1 MRSNSRSKAVGFNKQ
16 AVPASANFT
25 PENKLDFIRKGK
37 KKKTIT
43 GFKENKNVTF
53 ENKGGK
59 FVVVEKEKK
68 FEETEVTK
76 RKRNFVKFESKL
88 GTEKETDMTKIEGA
102 KKLRAIQPRQEEK
115 IIQTRKRKEYLDN
128 YQYHETVDIKHPKP
142 NRVSVVEHKR
152 LGDIISGFEE
162 VASFEREVRTTG
174 GDGRGQVLRQKATS
188 VTKSRGGNKP
198 STSTVSKQTKRE
210 MKPYTHIEE
219 HPFLNK
225 NSYSGQQIIAAEF
238 FVEVRLV
245 NFHLVPVV
253 KPVLFTATH
262 LQMREPEACQN
273 RYNCR
278 YQQNQPAKLD
288 LKTPQSGKNLV
299 DTRNLHKTL
308 NF

>member
-1 MRSNSRSKAVGFNKQ
+1 MRSNSRSKAVGFISK
-16 AVPASANFT
+16 APVPASANFT

-43 GFKENKNVTF
+43 GFKENKNITF

-142 NRVSVVEHKR
+142 NRVSIVEHKR

-162 VASFEREVRTTG
+162 IASYEREVRTTT
-174 GDGRGQVLRQKATS
+174 GDGKPGQVLRTKATS
-188 VTKSRGGNKP
+188 VTKSQRGNKQP
-198 STSTVSKQTKRE
+198 GTSTITKQTKRE
-210 MKPYTHIEE
+210 MKPY
-219 HPFLNK
+219 
-225 NSYSGQQIIAAEF
+225 NSQTNLRSNQRIGQ
-238 FVEVRLV
+238 V
-245 NFHLVPVV
+245 NTSTRRFSRGDGETTQV
-253 KPVLFTATH
+253 KKETKVTQDGQTTTKKTT
-262 LQMREPEACQN
+262 RTTRTTGRGSKSN
-273 RYNCR
+273 
-278 YQQNQPAKLD
+278 
-288 LKTPQSGKNLV
+288 LKK
-299 DTRNLHKTL
+299 
-308 NF
+308 

>member
-1 MRSNSRSKAVGFNKQ
+1 MRSNSRSKAVGFASKQ
-16 AVPASANFT
+16 PVPASANFT

-210 MKPYTHIEE
+210 MKPY
-219 HPFLNK
+219 
-225 NSYSGQQIIAAEF
+225 NSQTNLRSNQKIGQ
-238 FVEVRLV
+238 V
-245 NFHLVPVV
+245 NTTTRRFSRGNGETTQTKKETKVTQDGQTTT
-253 KPVLFTATH
+253 KTTT
-262 LQMREPEACQN
+262 RTTRTTGRGSKSN
-273 RYNCR
+273 
-278 YQQNQPAKLD
+278 
-288 LKTPQSGKNLV
+288 LKK
-299 DTRNLHKTL
+299 
-308 NF
+308 

>member
-210 MKPYTHIEE
+210 MKPY
-219 HPFLNK
+219 
-225 NSYSGQQIIAAEF
+225 NSQTNLRSNQKIGQ
-238 FVEVRLV
+238 V
-245 NFHLVPVV
+245 NTTTRRFSRGNGETTQTKKETKVTQDGQTTT
-253 KPVLFTATH
+253 KTTTRTTRTTGRGSKSN
-262 LQMREPEACQN
+262 LQ
-273 RYNCR
+273 
-278 YQQNQPAKLD
+278 K
-288 LKTPQSGKNLV
+288 
-299 DTRNLHKTL
+299 
-308 NF
+308 

>member
-1 MRSNSRSKAVGFNKQ
+1 MRSNSRSKAVVGFNKQ

-174 GDGRGQVLRQKATS
+174 NDGRGQVLRQKATS

-210 MKPYTHIEE
+210 MKPY
-219 HPFLNK
+219 
-225 NSYSGQQIIAAEF
+225 NSQTNLRSNQKIGQ
-238 FVEVRLV
+238 V
-245 NFHLVPVV
+245 NTTTRRFSRGNGETTQTKKETKVTQDGQTTT
-253 KPVLFTATH
+253 KTTT
-262 LQMREPEACQN
+262 RTTRTTGRGSKSN
-273 RYNCR
+273 
-278 YQQNQPAKLD
+278 
-288 LKTPQSGKNLV
+288 LKK
-299 DTRNLHKTL
+299 
-308 NF
+308 

>member
-1 MRSNSRSKAVGFNKQ
+1 MRSNSRSKAVGFASKQ
-16 AVPASANFT
+16 PVPASANFT

-43 GFKENKNVTF
+43 GFKENKNITF

-210 MKPYTHIEE
+210 MKPY
-219 HPFLNK
+219 
-225 NSYSGQQIIAAEF
+225 NSQTNLRSNQKIGQ
-238 FVEVRLV
+238 V
-245 NFHLVPVV
+245 NTTTRRFSRGNGETTQTKKETKVTQDGQTTT
-253 KPVLFTATH
+253 KTTT
-262 LQMREPEACQN
+262 RTTRTTGRGSKSN
-273 RYNCR
+273 
-278 YQQNQPAKLD
+278 
-288 LKTPQSGKNLV
+288 LKK
-299 DTRNLHKTL
+299 
-308 NF
+308 

>member
-1 MRSNSRSKAVGFNKQ
+1 MRSNSRSKAVGFVSK
-16 AVPASANFT
+16 APVPASANFT

-210 MKPYTHIEE
+210 MKPY
-219 HPFLNK
+219 
-225 NSYSGQQIIAAEF
+225 NSQTNLRSNQKIGQ
-238 FVEVRLV
+238 V
-245 NFHLVPVV
+245 NTTTRRFSRGNGETTQTKKETKVTQDGQTTT
-253 KPVLFTATH
+253 KTTT
-262 LQMREPEACQN
+262 RTTRTTGRGSKSN
-273 RYNCR
+273 
-278 YQQNQPAKLD
+278 
-288 LKTPQSGKNLV
+288 LKK
-299 DTRNLHKTL
+299 
-308 NF
+308 

>member
-1 MRSNSRSKAVGFNKQ
+1 MRSNSRSKAVGFVSK
-16 AVPASANFT
+16 APVPASANFT

-210 MKPYTHIEE
+210 MKPY
-219 HPFLNK
+219 
-225 NSYSGQQIIAAEF
+225 NSQTNLRSNQKIGQ
-238 FVEVRLV
+238 V
-245 NFHLVPVV
+245 NTTTRRFSRGNGETTQTKKETKVTQDGQTTT
-253 KPVLFTATH
+253 KKTT
-262 LQMREPEACQN
+262 RTTRTTGRGSKSN
-273 RYNCR
+273 
-278 YQQNQPAKLD
+278 
-288 LKTPQSGKNLV
+288 LKK
-299 DTRNLHKTL
+299 
-308 NF
+308 

>member
-1 MRSNSRSKAVGFNKQ
+1 MKSPAKQRAVGFASKS
-16 AVPASANFT
+16 PAPISANFT

-59 FVVVEKEKK
+59 FIVVEKEKK

-88 GTEKETDMTKIEGA
+88 GTERETDMTKIEGA

-115 IIQTRKRKEYLDN
+115 IIQKKKRKEYLDN

-162 VASFEREVRTTG
+162 IASYEREVRTTT
-174 GDGRGQVLRQKATS
+174 GDGRGEVLRQKATS
-188 VTKSRGGNKP
+188 VTKSRGGKPP

-210 MKPYTHIEE
+210 LKPY
-219 HPFLNK
+219 
-225 NSYSGQQIIAAEF
+225 NSQTNLRRNPNIGQVNTTTRRFSRNGGGEGGVTETKKETKVTKDGQTTTKTTRTTRTSG
-238 FVEVRLV
+238 RGS
-245 NFHLVPVV
+245 
-253 KPVLFTATH
+253 K
-262 LQMREPEACQN
+262 
-273 RYNCR
+273 
-278 YQQNQPAKLD
+278 
-288 LKTPQSGKNLV
+288 SNL
-299 DTRNLHKTL
+299 RK
-308 NF
+308 

>member
-1 MRSNSRSKAVGFNKQ
+1 MRSNSRSKAVGFNNRP
-16 AVPASANFT
+16 VPASANFT

-43 GFKENKNVTF
+43 GFKENKNITF

-88 GTEKETDMTKIEGA
+88 GTEKETDMTKIAGA
-102 KKLRAIQPRQEEK
+102 KKLRAIEPRQEEK

-128 YQYHETVDIKHPKP
+128 YQYHETVDIKNPKP
-142 NRVSVVEHKR
+142 HRVSIVEHKR

-162 VASFEREVRTTG
+162 IASYEREVRTTT

-188 VTKSRGGNKP
+188 VTQSSGGNKP

-210 MKPYTHIEE
+210 MRPY
-219 HPFLNK
+219 
-225 NSYSGQQIIAAEF
+225 NSQTNLRSNQKIGQ
-238 FVEVRLV
+238 VNTSSRRLSRG
-245 NFHLVPVV
+245 NGETTQV
-253 KPVLFTATH
+253 KKETKVTQDGQTTT
-262 LQMREPEACQN
+262 
-273 RYNCR
+273 
-278 YQQNQPAKLD
+278 K
-288 LKTPQSGKNLV
+288 KT
-299 DTRNLHKTL
+299 TRTTRTTSRGSK
-308 NF
+308 

>member
-1 MRSNSRSKAVGFNKQ
+1 MRSNSRSKAVGFISK
-16 AVPASANFT
+16 APVPASANFT

-43 GFKENKNVTF
+43 GFKENKNITF

-210 MKPYTHIEE
+210 MKPY
-219 HPFLNK
+219 
-225 NSYSGQQIIAAEF
+225 NSQTNLRSNQKIGQ
-238 FVEVRLV
+238 V
-245 NFHLVPVV
+245 NTTTRRFSRGNGETTQTKKETKVTQDGQTTT
-253 KPVLFTATH
+253 KTTT
-262 LQMREPEACQN
+262 RTTRTTGRGSKSN
-273 RYNCR
+273 
-278 YQQNQPAKLD
+278 
-288 LKTPQSGKNLV
+288 LKK
-299 DTRNLHKTL
+299 
-308 NF
+308 

>member
-59 FVVVEKEKK
+59 FVVVKKEKK

-210 MKPYTHIEE
+210 MKPY
-219 HPFLNK
+219 
-225 NSYSGQQIIAAEF
+225 NSQTNLRSNQKIGQ
-238 FVEVRLV
+238 V
-245 NFHLVPVV
+245 NTTTRRFSRGNGETTQTKKETKVTQDGQTTT
-253 KPVLFTATH
+253 KTTT
-262 LQMREPEACQN
+262 RTTRTTGRGSKSN
-273 RYNCR
+273 
-278 YQQNQPAKLD
+278 
-288 LKTPQSGKNLV
+288 LKK
-299 DTRNLHKTL
+299 
-308 NF
+308 

>member
-142 NRVSVVEHKR
+142 NRVSIVEHKR

-162 VASFEREVRTTG
+162 ISTFEREVRTG
-174 GDGRGQVLRQKATS
+174 SGNGKPGQVLREKAIS
-188 VTKSRGGNKP
+188 VNRQRGNKP
-198 STSTVSKQTKRE
+198 GTSTITKQTKRE
-210 MKPYTHIEE
+210 MKPY
-219 HPFLNK
+219 
-225 NSYSGQQIIAAEF
+225 NSQTNLRSNQRIGQ
-238 FVEVRLV
+238 V
-245 NFHLVPVV
+245 NTTTRRFSRGNGETTQTKKETKVTQDGQTTT
-253 KPVLFTATH
+253 KTTTT
-262 LQMREPEACQN
+262 RTTRTTSRGSKSN
-273 RYNCR
+273 
-278 YQQNQPAKLD
+278 
-288 LKTPQSGKNLV
+288 LKK
-299 DTRNLHKTL
+299 
-308 NF
+308 

>member
-1 MRSNSRSKAVGFNKQ
+1 MKSPAKQRAVGFSSKSP
-16 AVPASANFT
+16 APVPASANFT

-88 GTEKETDMTKIEGA
+88 GTERETDMTKIEGA

-115 IIQTRKRKEYLDN
+115 IIQKKKRKEYLDN
-128 YQYHETVDIKHPKP
+128 YQYHETVDIKNPKP

-162 VASFEREVRTTG
+162 ISTFEREVRTTG
-174 GDGRGQVLRQKATS
+174 NDGRGQVLRQKATS
-188 VTKSRGGNKP
+188 VTKSRNGNPP
-198 STSTVSKQTKRE
+198 SSSTVSKQTKRE
-210 MKPYTHIEE
+210 LKPY
-219 HPFLNK
+219 
-225 NSYSGQQIIAAEF
+225 NSQTNLRRNPNIGQ
-238 FVEVRLV
+238 V
-245 NFHLVPVV
+245 NTSTRRFSRNGGEGG
-253 KPVLFTATH
+253 AT
-262 LQMREPEACQN
+262 ETKKET
-273 RYNCR
+273 
-278 YQQNQPAKLD
+278 
-288 LKTPQSGKNLV
+288 KTTTTTTKTTRTTRTTGRGSKSNL
-299 DTRNLHKTL
+299 RK
-308 NF
+308 

>member
-59 FVVVEKEKK
+59 FIVVEKEKK

-210 MKPYTHIEE
+210 MKPY
-219 HPFLNK
+219 
-225 NSYSGQQIIAAEF
+225 NSQTNLRSNQKIGQ
-238 FVEVRLV
+238 V
-245 NFHLVPVV
+245 NTTTRRFSRGNGETTQTKKETKVTQDGQTTT
-253 KPVLFTATH
+253 KTTT
-262 LQMREPEACQN
+262 RTTRTTGRGSKSN
-273 RYNCR
+273 
-278 YQQNQPAKLD
+278 
-288 LKTPQSGKNLV
+288 LKK
-299 DTRNLHKTL
+299 
-308 NF
+308 

>member
-1 MRSNSRSKAVGFNKQ
+1 MRSNSRSKAVGFASKQ
-16 AVPASANFT
+16 PVPASANFT

-43 GFKENKNVTF
+43 GFKENKNITF

-59 FVVVEKEKK
+59 FVVVEKKKK

-210 MKPYTHIEE
+210 MKPY
-219 HPFLNK
+219 
-225 NSYSGQQIIAAEF
+225 NSQTNIRSNQKIGQ
-238 FVEVRLV
+238 V
-245 NFHLVPVV
+245 NTTTRRFSRGNGETTQTKKETKVTQDGQTTT
-253 KPVLFTATH
+253 KTTT
-262 LQMREPEACQN
+262 RTTRTTGRGSKSN
-273 RYNCR
+273 
-278 YQQNQPAKLD
+278 
-288 LKTPQSGKNLV
+288 LKK
-299 DTRNLHKTL
+299 
-308 NF
+308 

>member
-43 GFKENKNVTF
+43 GFKENKNITF

-142 NRVSVVEHKR
+142 NRVSVVEQQR

-210 MKPYTHIEE
+210 MKPY
-219 HPFLNK
+219 
-225 NSYSGQQIIAAEF
+225 NSQTNLRSNQKIGQ
-238 FVEVRLV
+238 V
-245 NFHLVPVV
+245 NTTTRRFSRGNGETTQTKKETKVTQDGQTTT
-253 KPVLFTATH
+253 KTTT
-262 LQMREPEACQN
+262 RTTRTTGRGSKSN
-273 RYNCR
+273 
-278 YQQNQPAKLD
+278 
-288 LKTPQSGKNLV
+288 LKK
-299 DTRNLHKTL
+299 
-308 NF
+308 

>member
-115 IIQTRKRKEYLDN
+115 N
-128 YQYHETVDIKHPKP
+128 YS
-142 NRVSVVEHKR
+142 N
-152 LGDIISGFEE
+152 
-162 VASFEREVRTTG
+162 
-174 GDGRGQVLRQKATS
+174 
-188 VTKSRGGNKP
+188 
-198 STSTVSKQTKRE
+198 
-210 MKPYTHIEE
+210 
-219 HPFLNK
+219 
-225 NSYSGQQIIAAEF
+225 
-238 FVEVRLV
+238 
-245 NFHLVPVV
+245 
-253 KPVLFTATH
+253 
-262 LQMREPEACQN
+262 
-273 RYNCR
+273 
-278 YQQNQPAKLD
+278 
-288 LKTPQSGKNLV
+288 
-299 DTRNLHKTL
+299 
-308 NF
+308 

>member
-1 MRSNSRSKAVGFNKQ
+1 MKSPGKQRAVGFASKS
-16 AVPASANFT
+16 PAPVSANFT

-88 GTEKETDMTKIEGA
+88 GTERETDMTKIEGA

-115 IIQTRKRKEYLDN
+115 IIQKKKRKEYLDN
-128 YQYHETVDIKHPKP
+128 YQYHETVDIKNPKP

-162 VASFEREVRTTG
+162 IASYEREVRTTG

-188 VTKSRGGNKP
+188 VTKQRGGKPP
-198 STSTVSKQTKRE
+198 STSTVTKQTKRE
-210 MKPYTHIEE
+210 LKPY
-219 HPFLNK
+219 
-225 NSYSGQQIIAAEF
+225 NSQTNLRRNPNIGQ
-238 FVEVRLV
+238 V
-245 NFHLVPVV
+245 NTTTRRFSRNGGEGGVSETKKETKVT
-253 KPVLFTATH
+253 KDGQTTI
-262 LQMREPEACQN
+262 
-273 RYNCR
+273 
-278 YQQNQPAKLD
+278 
-288 LKTPQSGKNLV
+288 KTTRTTRTTGRGSKSNL
-299 DTRNLHKTL
+299 RK
-308 NF
+308 

>member
-1 MRSNSRSKAVGFNKQ
+1 VGFNKQ

-59 FVVVEKEKK
+59 FVVVENEKK

-210 MKPYTHIEE
+210 MKPY
-219 HPFLNK
+219 
-225 NSYSGQQIIAAEF
+225 NSQTNLRSNQKIGQ
-238 FVEVRLV
+238 V
-245 NFHLVPVV
+245 NTTTRRFSRGNGETTQTKKETKVTQDGQTTT
-253 KPVLFTATH
+253 KTTT
-262 LQMREPEACQN
+262 RTTRTTGRGSKSN
-273 RYNCR
+273 
-278 YQQNQPAKLD
+278 
-288 LKTPQSGKNLV
+288 LKK
-299 DTRNLHKTL
+299 
-308 NF
+308 

>member
-1 MRSNSRSKAVGFNKQ
+1 MRSNSRSKAVGFVSK
-16 AVPASANFT
+16 APVPASANFT

-43 GFKENKNVTF
+43 GFKENKNITF

-210 MKPYTHIEE
+210 MKPY
-219 HPFLNK
+219 
-225 NSYSGQQIIAAEF
+225 NSQTNLRSNQKIGQ
-238 FVEVRLV
+238 V
-245 NFHLVPVV
+245 NTTTRRFSRGNGETTQTKKETKVTQDGQTTT
-253 KPVLFTATH
+253 KTTT
-262 LQMREPEACQN
+262 RTTRTTGRGSKSN
-273 RYNCR
+273 
-278 YQQNQPAKLD
+278 
-288 LKTPQSGKNLV
+288 LKK
-299 DTRNLHKTL
+299 
-308 NF
+308 

>member
-210 MKPYTHIEE
+210 MKPY
-219 HPFLNK
+219 
-225 NSYSGQQIIAAEF
+225 NSQTNLRSNQKIGQ
-238 FVEVRLV
+238 V
-245 NFHLVPVV
+245 NTTTRRFSRGNGETTQTKKETKVTQDGQTTT
-253 KPVLFTATH
+253 KTTT
-262 LQMREPEACQN
+262 RTTRTTGRGSKSN
-273 RYNCR
+273 
-278 YQQNQPAKLD
+278 
-288 LKTPQSGKNLV
+288 LKK
-299 DTRNLHKTL
+299 
-308 NF
+308 